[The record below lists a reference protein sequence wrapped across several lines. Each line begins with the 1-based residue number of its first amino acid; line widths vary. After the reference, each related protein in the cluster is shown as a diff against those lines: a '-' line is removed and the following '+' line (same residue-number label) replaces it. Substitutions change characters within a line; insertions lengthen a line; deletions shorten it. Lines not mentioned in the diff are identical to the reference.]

1 MGELKARAR
10 SRHSEILTYIVPA
23 LMHILNVSDPV
34 YLQTIRPAYFT
45 IVRGHCIN

>member
-10 SRHSEILTYIVPA
+10 SRHSERLSYIVPA

-34 YLQTIRPAYFT
+34 YLYTIRLAYLT
-45 IVRGHCIN
+45 IV